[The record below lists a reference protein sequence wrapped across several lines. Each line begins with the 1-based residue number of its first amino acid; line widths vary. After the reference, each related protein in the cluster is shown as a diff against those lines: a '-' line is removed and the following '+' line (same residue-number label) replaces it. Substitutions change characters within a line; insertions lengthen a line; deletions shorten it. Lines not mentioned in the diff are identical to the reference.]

1 MPDIE
6 VLVERYFAR
15 RTDNGGK
22 GEKGETPPEQQSPEE
37 TRANRVEAFVDG
49 LAYFGAI
56 EDEIDGLLASS
67 KPDRYF
73 YLSAWWLGLVDVK
86 GTIKVSSVGDNLTA
100 ILKQFKD
107 LPVDWTIDL
116 DLDGFRL
123 PKCKLM
129 LLTRLQ
135 ELVGKGVDVRVLA
148 WSSPFAP
155 KYKQVADQA
164 ISIAHLNLQTL
175 LSVAALRK
183 GSRDM
188 AKRVVVNLLA
198 HPFGGAHLKMV
209 VCGDRDTMRAY
220 TSGLDPAGGR
230 LNPVPS
236 QENARTSG
244 WHDVAVR
251 VQGPGALAAYQFY
264 QRLWNEQISRSA
276 DKFYVDGQEIS
287 SHAGAE
293 KVPDGRLAAVSSNAG
308 QRVQVLR
315 TVPQMNFSMTGP
327 PQLGKNPLYRFLISS
342 LGGFKKPTLT
352 FAREGLFE
360 FKVALKKAIAG
371 AQRYVFIADQAFSG
385 MEIMDWLNARLKA
398 NPNLKVILL
407 HGADPADPPSGA
419 MAEAINKHLLPGL
432 ELDFTTMEPRGV
444 AFYNWSG
451 VVVHSKV
458 TIVDDLWCAV
468 GSANCMRRSLYTDM
482 ELSVS
487 VVDGDVPT
495 FPQRLRRDLW
505 ARYCGIPLRGEPSFF
520 SYDKELDDL
529 LDLDKALGIWDNRW
543 GARPSGVKL
552 HKAVVP
558 YVLPMIPKVP
568 FSQTNYD
575 LEDPDSR
582 MEF

>member
-1 MPDIE
+1 MLDIDA
-6 VLVERYFAR
+6 LVERYFAR
-15 RTDNGGK
+15 LTDNGGK
-22 GEKGETPPEQQSPEE
+22 WEKGEAPPEQQSPDE

-49 LAYFGAI
+49 LAYFGAL

-67 KPDRYF
+67 KPGRYF
-73 YLSAWWLGLVDVK
+73 YLTAWWLGLVDVK
-86 GTIKVSSVGDNLTA
+86 GTVRVRSVGDSLA
-100 ILKQFKD
+100 AVLKQFKD
-107 LPVDWTIDL
+107 LPLEWTTDL
-116 DLDGFRL
+116 DMDGFRL
-123 PKCKLM
+123 PKCKLL

-164 ISIAHLNLQTL
+164 GGIADLNLQTL

-183 GSRDM
+183 GSAAM

-209 VCGDRDTMRAY
+209 LCGDGDTMRAY
-220 TSGLDPAGGR
+220 TSGLDPASGR
-230 LNPVPS
+230 LDAVPS
-236 QENARTSG
+236 ELNSRTSG

-251 VQGPGALAAYQFY
+251 VQGPGALAAYRFY

-276 DKFYVDGQEIS
+276 DKFYVDDQEIL

-293 KVPDGRLAAVSSNAG
+293 KVADRTLAAVPSNAG

-315 TVPQMNFSMTGP
+315 TVPQMNFSMAGP

-342 LGGFKKPTLT
+342 AGGFKKPAIT
-352 FAREGLFE
+352 FAPNGFFE
-360 FKVALKKAIAG
+360 FKVALKKAIAN
-371 AQRYVFIADQAFSG
+371 AQRYVFIADQAFWG
-385 MEIMDWLNARLKA
+385 LEIMDWLNARLKA

-432 ELDFTTMEPRGV
+432 ELDLTTMEPKGV

-505 ARYCGIPLRGEPSFF
+505 ARYCGMALRGEPSFF

-543 GARPSGVKL
+543 GARPNGVKL
-552 HKAVVP
+552 HKTVIP
-558 YVLPMIPKVP
+558 YVLPMASGVP
-568 FSQTNYD
+568 FSEASYD

-582 MEF
+582 KTF